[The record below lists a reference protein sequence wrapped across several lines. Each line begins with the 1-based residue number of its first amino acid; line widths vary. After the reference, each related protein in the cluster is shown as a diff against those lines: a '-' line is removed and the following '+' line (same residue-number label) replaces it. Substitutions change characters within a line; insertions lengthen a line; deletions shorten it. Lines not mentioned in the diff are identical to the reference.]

1 VVRLVPRYHA
11 RAMIPLLRFF
21 LLAYAVSWSLWF
33 AAAATP
39 APALRGPLVLLGVF
53 TPGLLALAL
62 TLRAEGPSGVA
73 ALLRRLVRW
82 RVSARWYLFALTY
95 VAAVKLIVAV
105 LHRVTTGGWP
115 RFGDESW
122 ILMIAATLGSV
133 AVGGQAGEEL
143 GWRGYALPRLAERLG
158 YGAASLLLGVLWAGW
173 HLPLFFILGG
183 DTVGQSF
190 PFYLLQVTA
199 LSVAF
204 AWLYVRTR
212 GSLLL
217 TMLLHA
223 AVNNTK
229 DIVPS
234 AVPGA
239 SDPWAPSASLV
250 GWLTLALLWLA
261 ALGFLLDLRGTR
273 ATPPPD
279 GATASG

>member
-1 VVRLVPRYHA
+1 
-11 RAMIPLLRFF
+11 MIPLLRFF

-39 APALRGPLVLLGVF
+39 APTLRGPLVLLGVF

-62 TLRAEGPSGVA
+62 THRAEGPSGVT
-73 ALLRRLVRW
+73 ALLKRLVQW
-82 RVSARWYLFALTY
+82 RVPAGWYLFALTY
-95 VAAVKLIVAV
+95 VAAVKLSVAV
-105 LHRVTTGGWP
+105 LHRLATGGWP
-115 RFGDESW
+115 RFGSESW
-122 ILMIAATLGSV
+122 ILMIAGTLVSV
-133 AVGGQAGEEL
+133 MMGGQAGEEL
-143 GWRGYALPRLAERLG
+143 GWRGYALPRLAARLG
-158 YGAASLLLGVLWAGW
+158 VGAAGLLLGVLWAGW
-173 HLPLFFILGG
+173 HLPLFFILRG
-183 DTVGQSF
+183 DTLGQSF

-199 LSVAF
+199 LSVAL

-229 DIVPS
+229 DLVPS

-239 SDPWAPSASLV
+239 SDPWALSASPV

-261 ALGFLLDLRGTR
+261 AIGFLVDLRGTR
-273 ATPPPD
+273 VALPPTGAAAPD
-279 GATASG
+279 